1 MLSTLFAFGISAWP
15 SIRVALRP
23 LGLVLVASS
32 MRLLTL
38 VVAATIARHTA
49 RTELPGACADAQ
61 GEAWLLTPD
70 DGTGN
75 DTEVLLPHESSE
87 PS

>member
-32 MRLLTL
+32 LRLLTL
-38 VVAATIARHTA
+38 LVAATIVRHAARA
-49 RTELPGACADAQ
+49 GLPGAATDGQ

-70 DGTGN
+70 DDTGIT
-75 DTEVLLPHESSE
+75 TEALVPHESGE